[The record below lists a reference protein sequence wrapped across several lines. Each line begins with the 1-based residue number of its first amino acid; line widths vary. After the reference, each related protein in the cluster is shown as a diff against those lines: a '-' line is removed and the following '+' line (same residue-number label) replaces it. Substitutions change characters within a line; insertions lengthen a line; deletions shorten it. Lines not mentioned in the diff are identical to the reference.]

1 MIIISVGDGAFYLP
15 GYSNRQKMPTS
26 AKLSETISNI
36 FSIALVKSVHVTRG
50 SVLWVEPKFNS
61 WSLIPAS
68 FGRFFHAISVR
79 LRPIVL
85 PKCIAQWVSRFQV
98 FQMLSPIQYQ
108 QVNQV

>member
-50 SVLWVEPKFNS
+50 SVLWVEPKFSS

-68 FGRFFHAISVR
+68 FGRFSRSIGSFEADCSAEVHRPVGEPFSSFPNAFTNPISTG
-79 LRPIVL
+79 
-85 PKCIAQWVSRFQV
+85 
-98 FQMLSPIQYQ
+98 
-108 QVNQV
+108 

>member
-50 SVLWVEPKFNS
+50 SVLWVEPKFSS

-68 FGRFFHAISVR
+68 FGRFFT
-79 LRPIVL
+79 LY
-85 PKCIAQWVSRFQV
+85 RFV
-98 FQMLSPIQYQ
+98 
-108 QVNQV
+108 